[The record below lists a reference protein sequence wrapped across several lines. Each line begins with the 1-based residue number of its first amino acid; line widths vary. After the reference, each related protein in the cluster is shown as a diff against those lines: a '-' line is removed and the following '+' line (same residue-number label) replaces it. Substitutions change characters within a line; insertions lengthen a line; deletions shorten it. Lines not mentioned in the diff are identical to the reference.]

1 MSGPYGYYMQ
11 HLNTK
16 GIIMHHKTININ
28 SIYVWEDVRVPN
40 DLLREMSPQERKNTY
55 QEIINLC
62 SVGTPVIFNSAVK
75 SQCLFMCKNENK
87 KTHKT
92 LFVGIIPKEE
102 LKVVEDLAKKAKVKL
117 YTPTTIN

>member
-1 MSGPYGYYMQ
+1 
-11 HLNTK
+11 
-16 GIIMHHKTININ
+16 MHHKTININ

-40 DLLREMSPQERKNTY
+40 DLLREMTPEQRKNTY
-55 QEIINLC
+55 QKIIHLC

-102 LKVVEDLAKKAKVKL
+102 FKVVEALAEKAGVKL